1 MAEILSQSQI
11 DELLKNLSSGEAP
24 MDEDDSKKRVKDY
37 DFRSPKRFTREQLK
51 IIDSIYQNF
60 SRRLASYLS
69 GILRVYCEAE
79 VLQIEE
85 QKYYEY
91 SNALADS
98 VLIGNF
104 NINYPEDEKIED
116 QLLLMELSK
125 TVSFSIIDRMLG
137 GSGEGYNYMRDYT
150 EIELTILENL
160 LNQMGPMLRA
170 PWASYFVIEP
180 TLRKIETN
188 ARLGQSMNA
197 DETVLIIV
205 INIKMQH
212 IEGLMNICMSG
223 ASLAELLK
231 AMDEREV
238 REPRRDQANELGAKS
253 ILQSVEEGA
262 LELTAVL
269 GEAHI
274 HFADIL
280 HLRVGDVIELD
291 KSVSSPIV
299 LMEGKKPWFY
309 GALGVRKQRK
319 AVKILDYYE
328 KRGKL

>member
-11 DELLKNLSSGEAP
+11 DELLKSLSSGETP
-24 MDEDDSKKRVKDY
+24 IEEDDTKIRVKEY

-69 GILRVYCEAE
+69 GVLRVYCEAE

-104 NINYPEDEKIED
+104 NINYPEDDKIED

-150 EIELTILENL
+150 EIELTI
-160 LNQMGPMLRA
+160 
-170 PWASYFVIEP
+170 
-180 TLRKIETN
+180 
-188 ARLGQSMNA
+188 
-197 DETVLIIV
+197 
-205 INIKMQH
+205 
-212 IEGLMNICMSG
+212 
-223 ASLAELLK
+223 
-231 AMDEREV
+231 
-238 REPRRDQANELGAKS
+238 
-253 ILQSVEEGA
+253 
-262 LELTAVL
+262 
-269 GEAHI
+269 
-274 HFADIL
+274 
-280 HLRVGDVIELD
+280 
-291 KSVSSPIV
+291 
-299 LMEGKKPWFY
+299 
-309 GALGVRKQRK
+309 
-319 AVKILDYYE
+319 
-328 KRGKL
+328 